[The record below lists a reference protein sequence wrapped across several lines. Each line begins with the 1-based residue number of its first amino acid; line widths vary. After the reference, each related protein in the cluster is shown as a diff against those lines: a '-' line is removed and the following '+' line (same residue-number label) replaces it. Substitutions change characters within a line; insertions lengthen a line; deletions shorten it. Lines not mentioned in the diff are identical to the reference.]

1 MSIPVALDYA
11 KQAVEADSTKQYSRA
26 LVLYNK
32 AILELKSAVLSKPN
46 NNLFLVRMSV
56 QLTN

>member
-32 AILELKSAVLSKPN
+32 AILELKSAVLSKLK
-46 NNLFLVRMSV
+46 NNLFLVKMSA
-56 QLTN
+56 